1 MKRIIKRVLAGA
13 LCVCLFLT
21 SAFCF
26 SVSAGAAAATTI
38 TLTTLESIL
47 TYLEAAK
54 NLMEIFEYGS
64 ELFPAIVSA
73 VSSDYISRK
82 AQFILIWDE
91 IIKKTGMSETD
102 FREIYVVHYTLGVPD
117 GTYSILRLFELG
129 YIDSSE
135 LSVSIM
141 TKYGEFM
148 TKSIKSAS
156 ADEICNYCFDDDGAV
171 AHVPNYNITLNDDGS
186 LTMSVEDF
194 QAATADY
201 ADRYGPK
208 STAEYISWRTD
219 ERLTSGSGYSY
230 IPLSFRADGCF
241 CGNDSWVTDVYLVP
255 FYVTDGIYYYGTYQ
269 YHYYVYFDKDE
280 DGNYILDDNGR
291 RVGYIK
297 CDYYNMTVEDSPVNT
312 VVITDDYYGYPYMD
326 IGAVNG
332 KYYLTSRLYLS
343 LTDYL
348 KESFEGNT
356 ISAELISSIG
366 LAEYVS
372 DDFTVLVDVS
382 KTSGSCCRCPY
393 VGRNPTY
400 HDADCDKLCD
410 IGYYCSNKPIKM
422 KLDIDWSKFAED
434 DVLTLSGDTIYDC
447 VITNNN
453 GDTSTINEYITNN
466 YIYITNNNNG
476 GGSGS
481 SSGGTVDG
489 NVTVGGNID
498 VGGSVDVNVNVNGG
512 SGDSMPVDVD
522 LDNYLAQT
530 PEQAQPIT
538 QFISIFFD
546 FLPPELLGLIC
557 LGVAVA
563 IILRIWGR

>member
-1 MKRIIKRVLAGA
+1 MKRIIKRALAGA

-26 SVSAGAAAATTI
+26 SVSAGAVDSDDFWDILGDVIFVADSDSEAETMENILSAVGKLVMVGGKTNPAYGFLTFGLADQLERNRWIQDNVIYDPNEGAFENFDEWAVFAFDKAAGIAY
-38 TLTTLESIL
+38 TLTTQYQLVKLYIN
-47 TYLEAAK
+47 AAGK
-54 NLMEIFEYGS
+54 VYD
-64 ELFPAIVSA
+64 AIV
-73 VSSDYISRK
+73 VDDKSDL
-82 AQFILIWDE
+82 QF
-91 IIKKTGMSETD
+91 S
-102 FREIYVVHYTLGVPD
+102 P
-117 GTYSILRLFELG
+117 
-129 YIDSSE
+129 
-135 LSVSIM
+135 
-141 TKYGEFM
+141 
-148 TKSIKSAS
+148 
-156 ADEICNYCFDDDGAV
+156 
-171 AHVPNYNITLNDDGS
+171 S
-186 LTMSVEDF
+186 LLA
-194 QAATADY
+194 AATADY

-219 ERLTSGSGYSY
+219 ERLTSGSVYSY

-291 RVGYIK
+291 RIGYIK

-326 IGAVNG
+326 IGAVNDNG
-332 KYYLTSRLYLS
+332 RLTSRLYLS

-348 KESFEGNT
+348 KVSFKGNT
-356 ISAELISSIG
+356 ISAKLISSIG
-366 LAEYVS
+366 LTEYVS

-382 KTSGSCCRCPY
+382 ETSGSGCRCSY
-393 VGRNPTY
+393 VGGNPTN
-400 HDADCDKLCD
+400 HDANCDKLCD

-422 KLDIDWSKFAED
+422 ELDIDWSKFAED
-434 DVLTLSGDTIYDC
+434 DVVTLSGDTIYDC

-466 YIYITNNNNG
+466 YIYITNNNGGGEG

-481 SSGGTVDG
+481 SSGGTVGG

-512 SGDSMPVDVD
+512 SGDSMSVDVD